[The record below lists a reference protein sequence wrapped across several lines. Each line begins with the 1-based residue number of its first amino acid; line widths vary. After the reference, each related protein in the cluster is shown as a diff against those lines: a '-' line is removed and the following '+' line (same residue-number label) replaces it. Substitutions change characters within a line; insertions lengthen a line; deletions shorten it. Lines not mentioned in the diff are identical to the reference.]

1 MESLNCPN
9 CGAALQ
15 VEPGASV
22 VTCTYCNSTI
32 RTAEIAPPAGPGAL
46 TAEHVEEIR
55 QLLRQG
61 QRIEAIKRYRQYSD
75 VGLKEAKDAVDAL
88 AEEMG
93 ITFQESSGWSCWVL
107 VVGFLL
113 WIAALAVTPILV
125 DQGLRALQVTEP
137 WVGLAQFAV
146 MALVVV
152 VPIVGFF
159 VWASATSEP
168 KVRSDD
174 GS

>member
-22 VTCTYCNSTI
+22 VTCIYCNSTI
-32 RTAEIAPPAGPGAL
+32 RTAEVPSPAGPGAL
-46 TAEHVEEIR
+46 SAEQVEEIR
-55 QLLRQG
+55 QLLREG

-88 AEEMG
+88 AEDMG
-93 ITFQESSGWSCWVL
+93 IVFKDSSGWSCWVL

-125 DQGLRALQVTEP
+125 DQGLHALQVTEP

-146 MALVVV
+146 MALVIV
-152 VPIVGFF
+152 VPVVGFI
-159 VWASATSEP
+159 VWANVSSEP
-168 KVRSDD
+168 KVRSDE
-174 GS
+174 